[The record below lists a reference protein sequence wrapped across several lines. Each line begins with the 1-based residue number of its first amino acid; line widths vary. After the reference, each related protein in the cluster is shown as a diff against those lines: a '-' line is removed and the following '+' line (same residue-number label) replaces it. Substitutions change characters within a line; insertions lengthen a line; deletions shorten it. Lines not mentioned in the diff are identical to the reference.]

1 MIAKNLILKRIMPMP
16 MIGHIEVLRNSNYI
30 NDISIVRLCEEEI
43 TPIP

>member
-1 MIAKNLILKRIMPMP
+1 

-30 NDISIVRLCEEEI
+30 NDISIVRLGEEEI